1 MLTFL
6 SILLVASSAALV
18 VLLGL
23 VLIDYIRYYFEWP
36 FLRDLPGLILL
47 VVGVCLSAL
56 LGYLHLCRIFGWD
69 TCMPCRILGA

>member
-6 SILLVASSAALV
+6 SILLVALSAALV

-23 VLIDYIRYYFEWP
+23 VLIDYIRYYLEWP

-47 VVGVCLSAL
+47 VVGICLSAL
-56 LGYLHLCRIFGWD
+56 LGYLHLCRLLGWD
-69 TCMPCRILGA
+69 TCIPCRLLGT